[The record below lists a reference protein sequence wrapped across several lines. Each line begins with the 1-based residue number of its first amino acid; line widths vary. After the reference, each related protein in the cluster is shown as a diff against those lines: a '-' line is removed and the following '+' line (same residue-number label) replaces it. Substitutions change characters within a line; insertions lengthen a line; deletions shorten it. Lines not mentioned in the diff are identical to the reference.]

1 MARAAVRRS
10 SEAFALFAA
19 FMLVV
24 GFTFSDDIV
33 EFLLDVTGRAH
44 SAARPWLVFA
54 LDGLLVAAAA
64 VLKWHISGGGNRAAF
79 ARQLVTGRWGMGAAL
94 VVVTHLILIATAGQR
109 SKLGDTASVWINL
122 LASAV
127 FVVAMVLLLSSTLG
141 EETASRGWIIP
152 LAIGTFVVQLAT
164 ALWYPVI
171 DTATGCAGDV
181 SSEYFALMAHIL
193 PVVLLALGVET
204 NFVLRGSTTRDLS
217 SRVAPATTIVLLSIA
232 LGLAFSMLVKAHLT
246 VPCGL
251 AAVWHEYIS
260 FVVTAQAMAIG
271 LATLAWLILT
281 GGARSEP

>member
-1 MARAAVRRS
+1 VRRS
-10 SEAFALFAA
+10 REASALFAA
-19 FMLVV
+19 FLLVV
-24 GFTFSDDIV
+24 GFTFSDDFV
-33 EFLLDVTGRAH
+33 EFLLDVTGHGH
-44 SAARPWLVFA
+44 SAAKPWLVFA
-54 LDGLLVAAAA
+54 LDCLLVAAAA
-64 VLKWHISGGGNRAAF
+64 VLKWHIGGGGTRAAF
-79 ARQLVTGRWGMGAAL
+79 ARQLVTGRWGAGAVL
-94 VVVTHLILIATAGQR
+94 VIVAHMILIATIEQR
-109 SKLGDTASVWINL
+109 SRLGDTASVWINL

-127 FVVAMVLLLSSTLG
+127 FVVAMVLLLSSALG

-152 LAIGTFVVQLAT
+152 LAVGTFVVQLAT

-171 DTATGCAGDV
+171 ETATGCAGDV

-217 SRVAPATTIVLLSIA
+217 IRVAPATTIVLLSVA

-260 FVVTAQAMAIG
+260 FVLTAQAMAIG

-281 GGARSEP
+281 GGAHSEP